1 MVALAPAVPANTAEI
16 AEKRSAVGRRLP
28 SLQALGH
35 VTGSTRYTD
44 DLTLPG
50 MLHAHP
56 LYSTHDHARIVD
68 VALSAARD
76 LLGVV
81 DVIVGADMPEIV
93 RALPSRT
100 SRLLPTKKSAIV
112 GISSHS
118 LPRPIPQSHAKRHR
132 AL

>member
-1 MVALAPAVPANTAEI
+1 MHRIRENRQIHRGSGSGDARRSRWIAFVPAVPANAAEI

-28 SLQALGH
+28 SLQGLGH

-68 VALSAARD
+68 VDTSAARD
-76 LLGVV
+76 LL
-81 DVIVGADMPEIV
+81 A
-93 RALPSRT
+93 
-100 SRLLPTKKSAIV
+100 
-112 GISSHS
+112 SSM
-118 LPRPIPQSHAKRHR
+118 
-132 AL
+132 